1 MSQENQGNN
10 SAATP
15 SVLPV
20 KRGRG
25 RPRKYDNPSER
36 EEARRRRR
44 RRTDSAARADSV
56 LVGQIVSGVLDGSFD
71 AGYLLTVRVGET
83 DTVLRGIV
91 FKPGL
96 SVPVSAANDVAPH
109 AKMFTRSGVPLPA
122 AQQQNPVPVLIPPS
136 EINNGGP
143 MRILPRNVPAFPS
156 ELHMVH
162 VVGTQRMD
170 DSSHSMKGPFKDA
183 NHVNQVPA
191 QVLQPEIK
199 TEILSPRHAGRQDDA
214 DRARLVS
221 HRTDQPQV
229 EKGKSTNMSP
239 KKETTEGAAG
249 KTNQLLLIAPQ
260 KGMLDLMVS
269 TDGPSDDVSWAPSVA
284 AQALPLEPKTE
295 KPVEVLQGTEA
306 SYQTKGPLNG
316 AAVPKRLKE
325 KKRKAFSMDGPADG
339 SHQAPLVAVQ
349 DKHTQLPGQT
359 PKKDRISHSTKV
371 TREDLQS
378 GSKTDRQLE
387 TLVGEAIPFE
397 LRDLQSGLRQEAL
410 GTQASTNPTGLA
422 QKENPASK

>member
-260 KGMLDLMVS
+260 KGMLDLM
-269 TDGPSDDVSWAPSVA
+269 
-284 AQALPLEPKTE
+284 
-295 KPVEVLQGTEA
+295 GTEA